1 MTAKTTRLEL
11 DEATATALEER
22 ASVRGIS
29 VPELLVE
36 YIDADRAAL
45 DAQQDQIDE
54 LDRRWSAA
62 QSNKPTVPNDRVVR
76 WLETWGTSGFKPW
89 REE

>member
-1 MTAKTTRLEL
+1 MTAKTTTLEL

-29 VPELLVE
+29 VPELVAE
-36 YIDADRAAL
+36 YLHEDRAGAE
-45 DAQQDQIDE
+45 AHQDQIDE

-62 QSNKPTVPNDRVVR
+62 QSNMPTVPNDRVVR
-76 WLETWGTSGFKPW
+76 WLETWGTPGFKPW

>member
-1 MTAKTTRLEL
+1 MAAKTTTLEL

-22 ASVRGIS
+22 ASARGIS
-29 VPELLVE
+29 MSELVAE
-36 YIDADRAAL
+36 YVDEDRAAV
-45 DAQQDQIDE
+45 DANQDQIDE

-62 QSNKPTVPNDRVVR
+62 QSDKPTVPNDRVVR
-76 WLETWGTSGFKPW
+76 WLETWGTPAFKPW